1 MARPMIV
8 ETVSNIEIV
17 NGGAL
22 LLRLASG
29 GRPSYQYIYR
39 ASAGVYWDQEKYA
52 FKLAA
57 RANDDYAKCFAHMLK
72 ILEDE
77 MGLQIV
83 FRMKLRG
90 STYLTRSKMKF
101 RASPFSASLDTPITL
116 RCSAWG
122 LLNKMCIFLF

>member
-1 MARPMIV
+1 MIV

-77 MGLQIV
+77 MGLQ
-83 FRMKLRG
+83 LRLSDEATWINISDKVKDEISG
-90 STYLTRSKMKF
+90 I
-101 RASPFSASLDTPITL
+101 AI
-116 RCSAWG
+116 
-122 LLNKMCIFLF
+122 